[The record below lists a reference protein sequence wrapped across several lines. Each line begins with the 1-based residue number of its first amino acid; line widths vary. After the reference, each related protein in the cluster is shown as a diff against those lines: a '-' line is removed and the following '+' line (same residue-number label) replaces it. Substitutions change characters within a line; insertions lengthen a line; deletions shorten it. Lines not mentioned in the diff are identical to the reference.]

1 MATKRRIKS
10 KQNIK
15 RTEKI
20 TSVNSD
26 DTTNNIDLQND
37 TKKSNIEE
45 TKYKNILFEYF
56 NYYKNKLIR
65 KNIVIFILSVLLFAI
80 FLGNYISNL
89 NNSDFLE
96 QVKNIGTSQANYGVI
111 SNIIKNKIPTLF
123 IIILAG
129 ITPYFYI
136 STLGIFSGVQLA
148 SEIFSKISVANNT
161 NSIVFM
167 CIGAIIQMVGFSLA
181 ASTGM
186 NWCTI
191 MIKRNRYFSG
201 RENSVLDFR
210 QEYYRLKNDSKKLEQ
225 LKKKKKEKLL
235 KNEKNNVK
243 VPYKMFIMS
252 FLISCLIVILG
263 TLIFYI

>member
-1 MATKRRIKS
+1 MTTKRRVKTN
-10 KQNIK
+10 QNIK
-15 RTEKI
+15 KKQKN
-20 TSVNSD
+20 TSINGD
-26 DTTNNIDLQND
+26 DATSNIDMQNN
-37 TKKSNIEE
+37 TKKSNAEE
-45 TKYKNILFEYF
+45 KKYKNILFEYLE
-56 NYYKNKLIR
+56 YYKSKLIK
-65 KNIVIFILSVLLFAI
+65 KNIVIFILSVVLFAV

-96 QVKNIGTSQANYGVI
+96 QVKNIGTSQANDGVI
-111 SNIIKNKIPTLF
+111 TNIIKNKIPTLF

-148 SEIFSKISVANNT
+148 SEIFSKISIANHS
-161 NSIVFM
+161 NSIVIM

-186 NWCTI
+186 SWCTI

-201 RENSVLDFR
+201 KENSVLDLR
-210 QEYYRLKNDSKKLEQ
+210 QEYYRLKNDNKKLEQ